1 MLCRPRIWTRIDRGL
16 KMVANVSNGYD
27 SLFRISEVDVD
38 AEPNIDHAMVRN
50 LSSTVILSGSK

>member
-1 MLCRPRIWTRIDRGL
+1 
-16 KMVANVSNGYD
+16 MVANVSNGYD